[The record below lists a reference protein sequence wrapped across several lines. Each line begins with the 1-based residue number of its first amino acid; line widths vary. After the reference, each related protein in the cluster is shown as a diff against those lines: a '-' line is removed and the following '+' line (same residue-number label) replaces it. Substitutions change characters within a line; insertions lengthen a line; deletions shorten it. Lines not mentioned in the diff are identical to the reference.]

1 MINKVQMFQK
11 DIKQNEH
18 EITYMKY
25 IYSFNLNGKT

>member
-25 IYSFNLNGKT
+25 LFIQP